1 MPCKRSRLAV
11 VGYCLVVTLSDVDS
25 YRYIFYDILCFHLN
39 VVFAVGSFAMFSIG
53 LINWGLDSR
62 GLRALDRTQHL
73 LASWNNDLD
82 DLITIQNSQS
92 RSFTH
97 RRHYTSDLDHRG
109 SSYFTE
115 IRVHTCNAEI

>member
-1 MPCKRSRLAV
+1 MSCKRNRLAV
-11 VGYCLVVTLSDVDS
+11 VCNVLWSLCLTSTVTA
-25 YRYIFYDILCFHLN
+25 IFSMISFAF
-39 VVFAVGSFAMFSIG
+39 FAVGIFAMFSIG

-73 LASWNNDLD
+73 LASWNNDPD

-115 IRVHTCNAEI
+115 IRVHTCNDEI